1 MENEIAGAIVAFFAM
16 FFFVAVI
23 LSLAVWVYMSFA
35 YMKIAKKNKQKIPGL
50 AWIPFIGPLI
60 IAYKASKMH
69 WWPWL
74 LFIGYIIP
82 IVNTFA
88 MLILGIFGIIW
99 HWKMFKAIKKP
110 EWFAILM
117 LIPVVNLI
125 TIGIAAW
132 KK

>member
-1 MENEIAGAIVAFFAM
+1 MENEIAGAIVAIFAM

-74 LFIGYIIP
+74 LFIGY
-82 IVNTFA
+82 
-88 MLILGIFGIIW
+88 
-99 HWKMFKAIKKP
+99 
-110 EWFAILM
+110 
-117 LIPVVNLI
+117 
-125 TIGIAAW
+125 
-132 KK
+132 